1 MDTDLSPEWA
11 QPSTLKHLPPR
22 QILREGLIPNM
33 DLQLQ
38 LAKRKRLSRV
48 GVRLEEGRK
57 CIKLPSLNIDLEDIN
72 MGVA

>member
-38 LAKRKRLSRV
+38 LTERKRVTRV
-48 GVRLEEGRK
+48 GVGLEEGSKR
-57 CIKLPSLNIDLEDIN
+57 IKLPSFNINLEDIN